1 MRLNVACS
9 GVIKPLEETQRR
21 RNELETAAAAAV
33 VIGGGWKEPGCAVI
47 GWGLNIHTARR
58 RCYRLCLRNAGW
70 INKGGSWRWRNLDK
84 ARQQLISKRSNTG
97 ARESARTNTDDVK
110 SEPHEQTHSAV
121 KTRRPSERTGLTRD
135 ETRRL
140 GEEEHCKHNRHVCRC
155 SPARQMFQK
164 TTYYTFISARLCWKS
179 TCNEKQAEN
188 VFNLEPERYIT

>member
-33 VIGGGWKEPGCAVI
+33 VIGGGWKEPGWAVI

-70 INKGGSWRWRNLDK
+70 INKGGSWRWRNHDK
-84 ARQQLISKRSNTG
+84 ARQQLIYKRSITG
-97 ARESARTNTDDVK
+97 ARESARTNTDEVK
-110 SEPHEQTHSAV
+110 SRPHEQTHSAV

-135 ETRRL
+135 ETRRR
-140 GEEEHCKHNRHVCRC
+140 GEEEHCKHNRHVFRC

-164 TTYYTFISARLCWKS
+164 TTFYFHLS
-179 TCNEKQAEN
+179 QALLKKHEN
-188 VFNLEPERYIT
+188 QSSQRESSRECV